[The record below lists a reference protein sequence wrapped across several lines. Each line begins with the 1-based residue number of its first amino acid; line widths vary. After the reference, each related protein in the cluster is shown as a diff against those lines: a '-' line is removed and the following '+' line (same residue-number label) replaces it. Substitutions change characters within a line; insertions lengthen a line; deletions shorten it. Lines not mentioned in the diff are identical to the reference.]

1 MFAVIKTGGKQYRVA
16 KDDVITI
23 EKLAGEAGEA
33 VAFTD
38 VLMVSG
44 DGGPDIGAPLV
55 EGATVT
61 GEVVE
66 QGRAAKIIVFKKKRR
81 KNYRRT
87 HGHRQHETLVR
98 ITDILTGGAKPKATK
113 KIAAAKP
120 NSAPAP
126 ASAKAEAKAKPEAK
140 SKSKAPAKAE
150 PAAKSG
156 GANDDLKKIAGIG
169 PVIEKKLF
177 ALGITTYAEIASFG
191 EDDIARVNDQL
202 NFKGRIERE
211 EWVQQAT
218 KLAKET

>member
-16 KDDVITI
+16 KDDVITV

-33 VAFTD
+33 IAFTD

-44 DGGPDIGAPLV
+44 DGDPEIGAPLV
-55 EGATVT
+55 DGATVT

-98 ITDILTGGAKPKATK
+98 ITDILTGGAKPTASKKAT
-113 KIAAAKP
+113 AAKP
-120 NSAPAP
+120 AAD
-126 ASAKAEAKAKPEAK
+126 EVKAKPEAEAEA
-140 SKSKAPAKAE
+140 KAPAKAE

-156 GANDDLKKIAGIG
+156 GAKDDLKQIAGIG
-169 PVIEKKLF
+169 PVIEKKLH
-177 ALGITTYAEIASFG
+177 ALGITTYAEIAAFSD
-191 EDDIARVNDQL
+191 DDIARVNDQL

-211 EWVQQAT
+211 EWVQQAA
-218 KLAKET
+218 KLAREA